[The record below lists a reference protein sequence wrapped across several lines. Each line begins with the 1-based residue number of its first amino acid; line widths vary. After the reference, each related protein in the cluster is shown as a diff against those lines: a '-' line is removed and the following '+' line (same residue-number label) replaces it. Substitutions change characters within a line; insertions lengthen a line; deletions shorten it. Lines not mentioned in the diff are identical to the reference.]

1 MFLPAVP
8 RVPASIRILSSLFIM
23 LSIFLVITVLV
34 KVDTSS
40 WTTCF
45 FALTI
50 GCVVVIS
57 GASTIFTSSILGL
70 SSRFPMRNS
79 QALLAGA
86 WPECEGSPPA
96 ASPTPGAVV
105 FRGLLQVGFIPF
117 VAGILSHGVY
127 FGIFTLPYKEKKTQK
142 LAD

>member
-1 MFLPAVP
+1 
-8 RVPASIRILSSLFIM
+8 M

-50 GCVVVIS
+50 GCVVVVS

-86 WPECEGSPPA
+86 CPEREGSLPA
-96 ASPTPGAVV
+96 ASS
-105 FRGLLQVGFIPF
+105 LLVWFCSVGWVYSLCIWHF
-117 VAGILSHGVY
+117 VTWCL
-127 FGIFTLPYKEKKTQK
+127 F
-142 LAD
+142 